1 MFAAGAGLLRV
12 PLHDVVDLLQLV
24 GQPLLAA
31 ELVLLQSQDQLLI
44 VLHSIRVQLIEC
56 GVEVELVGVESR
68 LLRQH
73 RVHVLVRDDGHA
85 LDVLVIS
92 GHPVFVDRNVF
103 GVQ

>member
-1 MFAAGAGLLRV
+1 MFAGAGLLRV

-56 GVEVELVGVESR
+56 GVEVELVGVESGF
-68 LLRQH
+68 LRQH

-92 GHPVFVDRNVF
+92 GHPVFVDWNVF

>member
-44 VLHSIRVQLIEC
+44 VLHSIPEMHLY
-56 GVEVELVGVESR
+56 
-68 LLRQH
+68 
-73 RVHVLVRDDGHA
+73 
-85 LDVLVIS
+85 
-92 GHPVFVDRNVF
+92 
-103 GVQ
+103 